1 MKIYIASHSQ
11 RDAYAASFILKRD
24 GFEITS
30 RWHDNP
36 DFLPTVS
43 YTAEQRVAIAQEDFD
58 HVTLADVLVILAGPE
73 KYAGGKFIEAGIAIG
88 QGKRVINVGRRENML
103 MWLPCIHS
111 VDDTEAASRFLKNMN
126 S

>member
-11 RDAYAASFILKRD
+11 RDAYAASYILNRD

-43 YTAEQRVAIAQEDFD
+43 YTEEQRVSIAQEDFD
-58 HVTLADVLVILAGPE
+58 HVALAEVVVILAGPE
-73 KYAGGKFIEAGIAIG
+73 KYAGGKFVEAGIAIG
-88 QGKRVINVGRRENML
+88 QGKPVINVGRRENML
-103 MWLPCIHS
+103 MWLPCIRCF
-111 VDDTEAASRFLKNMN
+111 DDIEAASRFLKKKA
-126 S
+126 